1 MSKKDYENLNAL
13 VEQYNTLVN
22 EYSALQQNVSSEL
35 NTIAK
40 NTKLDQINK
49 NKETINEIINDS
61 ALLKCISN
69 ISKHNL

>member
-13 VEQYNTLVN
+13 VDLYKTLVN
-22 EYSALQQNVSSEL
+22 EYSTLQQNTSSES

-40 NTKLDQINK
+40 NTKLNQINT
-49 NKETINEIINDS
+49 NKEAINVIINES

-69 ISKHNL
+69 ISKHKL

>member
-13 VEQYNTLVN
+13 VEQYKTLVN
-22 EYSALQQNVSSEL
+22 EYSVLQQNETSEL
-35 NTIAK
+35 NTLAK
-40 NTKLDQINK
+40 NTKLNEINT

-69 ISKHNL
+69 ISKYNL